1 MDFSIRLKEIRR
13 KFDLTQGDFSNLFD
27 VALATVAMWESGQ
40 RRPPA
45 NMLMRIAQHFNVS
58 VDYLLGTKNSG
69 IDSDMILMPVL
80 AGVRAGFG
88 ANIDEIE
95 SGAFQEIPR
104 SIIGSRSA
112 DDLMV
117 LEVEGDSMAPKFL
130 DGDRVLVLK
139 QTSVD
144 SGDIAIVCYED
155 FENGTIKKVHYE
167 NGCDYVDLIPLNP
180 KYAPIRIQDEQLLGM
195 RVLGKVVYLFRAI

>member
-1 MDFSIRLKEIRR
+1 MDFATKIKELRR
-13 KFDLTQGDFSNLFD
+13 KFSLTQGDFSNLFD
-27 VALATVAMWESGQ
+27 VSLASVAMWESGS

-58 VDYLLGTKNSG
+58 VDHLLGAKSG
-69 IDSDMILMPVL
+69 IDSEMITLPVL

-88 ANIDEIE
+88 AMIDEIE
-95 SGAFQEIPR
+95 SGKFQEIPR
-104 SIIGSRSA
+104 SIIGSRSQ

-167 NGCDYVDLIPLNP
+167 AGCDYVDLIPLNH
-180 KYAPIRIQDEQLLGM
+180 KYAPVRIQEEQLLGM
-195 RVLGKVVYLFRAI
+195 RVLGKVIYLFRAI